1 MTNELYTDNLTCPFH
16 LNSPTQKEARLRAL
30 ITEVTFLHVMGK
42 QSTAIHR
49 LCSEMEAS
57 KACQEEC
64 FFFYEKTCFAS

>member
-1 MTNELYTDNLTCPFH
+1 
-16 LNSPTQKEARLRAL
+16 
-30 ITEVTFLHVMGK
+30 MGK

-64 FFFYEKTCFAS
+64 FFFYEKTRVREPHTVGFYVQSNYLIK